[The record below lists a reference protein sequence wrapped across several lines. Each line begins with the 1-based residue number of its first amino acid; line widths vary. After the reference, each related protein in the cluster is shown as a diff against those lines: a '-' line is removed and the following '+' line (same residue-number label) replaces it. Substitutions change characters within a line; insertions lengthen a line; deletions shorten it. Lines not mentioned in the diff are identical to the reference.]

1 MESTVTIEEQLRA
14 DQTAAMKAK
23 DKAKLNAIR
32 SVQSE
37 VATAKS
43 ASGFSGDVDDA
54 LYESTISTYGR
65 RLSKTKAEYEALGDR
80 GAEQAAKLAFEI
92 EYLGGF
98 LPTKLDESATR
109 ELVQSVIDELGATAD
124 TPAGQVIGA
133 VMRTGK
139 DVDGA
144 LVNQIVRERLEAAS

>member
-1 MESTVTIEEQLRA
+1 MESIVSIEEQLRA

-23 DKAKLNAIR
+23 DRAKLNAIR

-43 ASGFSGDVDDA
+43 ASGFSGEVDDA
-54 LYESTISTYGR
+54 LYISTISTYVK
-65 RLSKTKAEYEALGDR
+65 RLSKTKAEYDDLGDR
-80 GAEQAAKLAFEI
+80 GAEQASKLAFEI
-92 EYLGGF
+92 EYLSDF
-98 LPTKLDESATR
+98 LPRKLDEAATR
-109 ELVQSVIDELGATAD
+109 ELVRSVIAETGASSE

-133 VMRTGK
+133 VMRKGE

-144 LVNQIVRERLEAAS
+144 LVNRVVRELLDGAA